1 MSASKV
7 VSPAILLRISKEIL
21 ADDLMIPVI
30 PEIALRVRKIAD
42 DNDSG
47 ISDLAK
53 VVKTD
58 PSLSAYVVSV
68 ANSSLYARATKA
80 NDVLDALSSIGS
92 DNAANLAMTYSLRSL
107 FTTKNKRIDQC
118 MRKLWQHSTYL
129 ASIAS
134 ILASKTKSAC
144 PERALLAGLLQDIG
158 SLPMVIKLE
167 KYPEI
172 IEDESLLDQS
182 LEKYSSQIGVRIL
195 QHWGFDEEMTEAV
208 RTREDWQRDTPGK
221 MDLSDLILIARL
233 HSFMGTAR
241 IKALPTLDQ
250 LPAFSKLKNNELTPD
265 FSLVI
270 LSQAKEE
277 IEALH
282 LTFGQ

>member
-47 ISDLAK
+47 ISDLAQ

-68 ANSSLYARATKA
+68 ANSALYARATKA
-80 NDVLDALSSIGS
+80 NDVLDALSRIGS

-118 MRKLWQHSTYL
+118 LRKLWRHSTYL

-172 IEDESLLDQS
+172 IEDESLLYQS

-195 QHWGFDEEMTEAV
+195 QHWGFDEEMIEAV

>member
-1 MSASKV
+1 
-7 VSPAILLRISKEIL
+7 
-21 ADDLMIPVI
+21 
-30 PEIALRVRKIAD
+30 
-42 DNDSG
+42 
-47 ISDLAK
+47 
-53 VVKTD
+53 VKTD

-68 ANSSLYARATKA
+68 ANSALYARATKA
-80 NDVLDALSSIGS
+80 NDVLDALSRIGS

-118 MRKLWQHSTYL
+118 LRKLWRHSTYL

-172 IEDESLLDQS
+172 IEDESLLYQS

-195 QHWGFDEEMTEAV
+195 QHWGFDEEMIEAV

>member
-1 MSASKV
+1 MSASKI

-47 ISDLAK
+47 ISDLAQ

-68 ANSSLYARATKA
+68 ANSALYARATKA
-80 NDVLDALSSIGS
+80 NDVLDALSRIGS

-118 MRKLWQHSTYL
+118 LRKLWRHSTYL

-172 IEDESLLDQS
+172 IEDESLLYQS

-195 QHWGFDEEMTEAV
+195 QHWGFDEEMIEAV

>member
-68 ANSSLYARATKA
+68 ANSALYARATKA
-80 NDVLDALSSIGS
+80 NDVLDALSRIGS

-118 MRKLWQHSTYL
+118 LRKLWRHSTYL

-172 IEDESLLDQS
+172 IEDESLLYQS

-195 QHWGFDEEMTEAV
+195 QHWGFDEEMIEAV

>member
-47 ISDLAK
+47 ISDLAQ
-53 VVKTD
+53 VVKPD

-68 ANSSLYARATKA
+68 ANSALYARATKA
-80 NDVLDALSSIGS
+80 NDVLDALSRIGS

-118 MRKLWQHSTYL
+118 LRKLWRHSTYL

-172 IEDESLLDQS
+172 IEDESLLYQS

-195 QHWGFDEEMTEAV
+195 QHWGFDEEMIEAV

-241 IKALPTLDQ
+241 IKELPTLDQ

>member
-7 VSPAILLRISKEIL
+7 VSPAILLRISKDIL

-47 ISDLAK
+47 ISDLVK

-68 ANSSLYARATKA
+68 ANSSLYASATKA
-80 NDVLDALSSIGS
+80 NDVLDALSRIGS

-118 MRKLWQHSTYL
+118 MRKLWRHSTYL

-172 IEDESLLDQS
+172 IEDESLLYQS

-195 QHWGFDEEMTEAV
+195 QHWGFDEEMIEAV